1 MSGGTGLLA
10 GGTGPHANRP
20 VALAGAPLASAA
32 AALILVHGRGGGPE
46 DMLALGQELAPP
58 GMALLAPDA
67 AGHSWYPH
75 RFIEPTTRNE
85 PWLSSALSVLADVLP
100 RTGLP
105 SEKVAVLGF
114 SQGACLALEFL
125 ARRRAPLGA
134 AIGFSGGLIGD
145 RLGPVPEGEAVLG
158 GMPVLLGC
166 SRRDPHIP
174 ETRVLETEAYLRG
187 LGATVTTRLYPG
199 SFHGVNQEEAAL
211 ARTLL
216 AKLAAG

>member
-46 DMLALGQELAPP
+46 DMLALGRELAPP
-58 GMALLAPDA
+58 GMALLAPEA

-75 RFIEPTTRNE
+75 RFIEPTARNE

-105 SEKVAVLGF
+105 PEKVAVLGF

-145 RLGPVPEGEAVLG
+145 RLGPVPSEEVLA

-166 SRRDPHIP
+166 SRLDPHIP
-174 ETRVLETEAYLRG
+174 ERRVLETEAHLRG
-187 LGATVTTRLYPG
+187 LGAAVTTRLYPG
-199 SFHGVNQEEAAL
+199 GFHGVNQEEAAL

-216 AKLAAG
+216 ATLTAG